1 MQVYLCLV
9 QVWSDIFN
17 GHTVVSGILSRLWP
31 SATLTNAF
39 PSPQHHS
46 QAHKLTHETL
56 HSFPTPNTSSR
67 SCLITSDPIGLN
79 PIACTYFSLV
89 LVPCLSLPHIC
100 YSTSTSFPPSDSLS
114 SPSPSTLYHLTLN
127 CLFSYPRYILC
138 SSPYIRSPIPNL
150 SRYVSLSAHSCNGR
164 ILFLFILSYRAHL
177 SYLITVL
184 LLYLWL

>member
-1 MQVYLCLV
+1 MTFCNPHQH
-9 QVWSDIFN
+9 IPK
-17 GHTVVSGILSRLWP
+17 P
-31 SATLTNAF
+31 SAPF
-39 PSPQHHS
+39 PSPQTHS
-46 QAHKLTHETL
+46 RNPTL
-56 HSFPTPNTSSR
+56 IPDSKHFFLTPNTCSW

-89 LVPCLSLPHIC
+89 LVPCLLLPHIC

-127 CLFSYPRYILC
+127 CLSSYPRYILC
-138 SSPYIRSPIPNL
+138 SSPYIWSPIPNL
-150 SRYVSLSAHSCNGR
+150 SRYISLSAHSCNGR
-164 ILFLFILSYRAHL
+164 ILFLFILSYRARL